1 MPSQPRASATPP
13 LPATT
18 PASSAQMSTSRPPSR
33 LAVAV
38 ALAIVYVIW
47 GSTYLGIRIVAASLP
62 AFGSAAMRFGLAAI
76 LLIAALA
83 VLRGWRQLRVTWR
96 QLGACAVV
104 GVLLLAGGNGLVVLA
119 ESPQF
124 ALPSGVA
131 ALVISL
137 NPLIMVVLRTVTG
150 DRPALGTV
158 AGVVIGLAG
167 LVALFLPGLG
177 GDADHPVPLAGGLL
191 ALGAVTCWCVGSFA
205 TRWLPMP
212 ADPFVASGYEMVA
225 GAAAMALI
233 AVARS
238 EPVPWLVPDVPMQRL
253 AGAGLPGRGGIIGR
267 VHGVH
272 LAAAPRADLARLD
285 VRVREPGD
293 RNRARRRV
301 RRRGADRAGR
311 ARRRHGR
318 HRRRPGRLDRTPP
331 RRPPHRR
338 SDRSGFRGNSE
349 I

>member
-1 MPSQPRASATPP
+1 
-13 LPATT
+13 
-18 PASSAQMSTSRPPSR
+18 MSTSRPPSR

-62 AFGSAAMRFGLAAI
+62 AFGSAAMRFGIAAI

-96 QLGACAVV
+96 QLAACAVV

-167 LVALFLPGLG
+167 LVGLFLPGLG
-177 GDADHPVPLAGGLL
+177 GDADHAVPLAGGLL
-191 ALGAVTCWCVGSFA
+191 ALGAVICWCVGSFA

-233 AVARS
+233 AVARG
-238 EPVPWLVPDVPMQRL
+238 EQAPWLVPDVPASAWL
-253 AGAGLPGRGGIIGR
+253 ALAYLVVAGSLLAFTAYIWLLHHAPISLVSTYAYVNPVIAIAL
-267 VHGVH
+267 GVLFAGEVLTGQVV
-272 LAAAPRADLARLD
+272 LAAITVVIGVVLVVSIERPRAR
-285 VRVREPGD
+285 
-293 RNRARRRV
+293 
-301 RRRGADRAGR
+301 
-311 ARRRHGR
+311 
-318 HRRRPGRLDRTPP
+318 
-331 RRPPHRR
+331 
-338 SDRSGFRGNSE
+338 
-349 I
+349 